1 MNRWNLANPAR
12 SRQATDAAILFLAF
26 HFPNDR
32 LSCYLTSEFFED
44 FGLQDRLITINSDSM
59 NHWRCFV
66 LFALALVT
74 CISGCSA
81 RHYKKSADK
90 EAYRV
95 IRSKSAL
102 VTNMDPAFTIEQTN
116 SFPLTDLPVSTNT
129 PNFLGTEGEREINAR
144 VLSLEDALLLA
155 VRSSRRYQ
163 TEKENLYISALGLT
177 LARHNYAPIFSAS
190 AEVAH
195 EVDYLTGPEA
205 PVRDDTITNL
215 FTVNSN
221 GKDRVINSASA
232 GVGVDWLIR
241 DIGRISIDFTVDALR
256 LVLGDSSVATSSRLG
271 GRFTR
276 PLLRN
281 AGFKAEM
288 EALTQAERSLLYDLR
303 SFVQFRKDFAV
314 DIAREYYA
322 VLGERDAARNSYLNM
337 QSSRKNAERS
347 RALAKEG
354 RIRQADLGRLE
365 QQELSAE
372 STWINAVRSY
382 QSALDGF
389 KLALGLS
396 ISSNIVLDDHELESL
411 RILDPSVSVEDSIKI
426 ALAARMDYLN
436 AKDAYEDSLRKVTLA
451 ENFLKP
457 QLDFSAGGSLESDPS
472 TGALIATP
480 DPSRWRWDAGLTVDP
495 GLDRKSE
502 RNSYTRA
509 VISRNRAA
517 REIEQV
523 EDTIRLEVRDSWR
536 TLDQAKRNFKN
547 AEIGVRLAERRVEE
561 QDILAELGRANAQDQ
576 VDAQNAL
583 IDSKNLRTQAIV
595 THTMARLRFWN
606 RLGILFIKD
615 NGQWEETKDVETAS
629 SR

>member
-1 MNRWNLANPAR
+1 
-12 SRQATDAAILFLAF
+12 
-26 HFPNDR
+26 
-32 LSCYLTSEFFED
+32 
-44 FGLQDRLITINSDSM
+44 
-59 NHWRCFV
+59 
-66 LFALALVT
+66 
-74 CISGCSA
+74 
-81 RHYKKSADK
+81 
-90 EAYRV
+90 
-95 IRSKSAL
+95 
-102 VTNMDPAFTIEQTN
+102 
-116 SFPLTDLPVSTNT
+116 
-129 PNFLGTEGEREINAR
+129 
-144 VLSLEDALLLA
+144 
-155 VRSSRRYQ
+155 
-163 TEKENLYISALGLT
+163 
-177 LARHNYAPIFSAS
+177 
-190 AEVAH
+190 
-195 EVDYLTGPEA
+195 
-205 PVRDDTITNL
+205 
-215 FTVNSN
+215 
-221 GKDRVINSASA
+221 
-232 GVGVDWLIR
+232 
-241 DIGRISIDFTVDALR
+241 
-256 LVLGDSSVATSSRLG
+256 
-271 GRFTR
+271 
-276 PLLRN
+276 
-281 AGFKAEM
+281 
-288 EALTQAERSLLYDLR
+288 
-303 SFVQFRKDFAV
+303 V

-354 RIRQADLGRLE
+354 RIRQADLGRLA